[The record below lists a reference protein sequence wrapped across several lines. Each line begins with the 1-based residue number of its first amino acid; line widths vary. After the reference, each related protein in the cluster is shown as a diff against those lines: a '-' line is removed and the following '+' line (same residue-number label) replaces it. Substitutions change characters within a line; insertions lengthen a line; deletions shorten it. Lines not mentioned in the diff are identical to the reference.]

1 MAMMGDSRYPCY
13 CGKRI
18 GLYHREIAIV
28 RGVYALAIVRVVYAL
43 AIAEGLYA
51 LFIVGGL
58 YNRPIVEVF
67 TIRLTVS

>member
-28 RGVYALAIVRVVYAL
+28 RGVYALAI
-43 AIAEGLYA
+43 AEGLYA